1 MEEIKN
7 GVISEEALE
16 EIAGGLNLSKNKVV
30 DVLKKTS
37 IVIGSTAVVSSIVGM
52 SFFGACHPPK
62 EQHIEKK

>member
-7 GVISEEALE
+7 GIISEEALE

-52 SFFGACHPPK
+52 SFCGACHPPK
-62 EQHIEKK
+62 EQHTEKK

>member
-7 GVISEEALE
+7 GIISEEALE

-52 SFFGACHPPK
+52 TFFGAFHPPK
-62 EQHIEKK
+62 EQHTEKK